1 MRRPIALLALVIAL
15 VAAGC
20 GGGGGGST
28 STTDGKAEYGKE
40 LAAATA
46 QLQKTF
52 GDISDQTGSNTS
64 SAQIAARLDKGA
76 DAIDQSA
83 DKFAAITPP
92 AAAKDAHAKL
102 VTGLHEIADQL
113 RKAADAAK
121 RNDSKTLATAYGHQS
136 QIASHVGEFVQQGQ
150 VIGFSGCT
158 GHCLGPHVHF
168 ETRIDGQAVDPMR
181 FL

>member
-121 RNDSKTLATAYGHQS
+121 RNDSKTLATALQDLLKGDGAQKLA
-136 QIASHVGEFVQQGQ
+136 QATAELKQQG
-150 VIGFSGCT
+150 IATDTTSRTSTTATTTTT
-158 GHCLGPHVHF
+158 G
-168 ETRIDGQAVDPMR
+168 
-181 FL
+181 

>member
-1 MRRPIALLALVIAL
+1 MRRPIALLVVALIAL
-15 VAAGC
+15 LVAGC

-28 STTDGKAEYGKE
+28 TTTDSKAEYGKQ
-40 LAAATA
+40 LATA
-46 QLQKTF
+46 TAALQKTF

-92 AAAKDAHAKL
+92 AAVKDAHAKL

-113 RKAADAAK
+113 RKAADAARK
-121 RNDSKTLATAYGHQS
+121 NDSKTLAAALQDLLKGDGAQKLAQATAALKAQG
-136 QIASHVGEFVQQGQ
+136 IATDTTSTT
-150 VIGFSGCT
+150 STTATTTATTTTT
-158 GHCLGPHVHF
+158 G
-168 ETRIDGQAVDPMR
+168 
-181 FL
+181 

>member
-1 MRRPIALLALVIAL
+1 MRRPLALLALVVAL

-20 GGGGGGST
+20 GGGGGGG
-28 STTDGKAEYGKE
+28 STTTTGSKAEYGKQ
-40 LAAATA
+40 LAAATE
-46 QLQKTF
+46 QLQQTF

-92 AAAKDAHAKL
+92 PAAKDAHAKL

-113 RKAADAAK
+113 RKAATAAK
-121 RNDSKTLATAYGHQS
+121 RNDSKTLATALQDLLKGDGAQKLA
-136 QIASHVGEFVQQGQ
+136 QATAELKAQGIA
-150 VIGFSGCT
+150 T
-158 GHCLGPHVHF
+158 GTTSTTSTTATTG
-168 ETRIDGQAVDPMR
+168 
-181 FL
+181 

>member
-1 MRRPIALLALVIAL
+1 MRRPIALLALVVAL
-15 VAAGC
+15 LAAAGC
-20 GGGGGGST
+20 GGGGGGG
-28 STTDGKAEYGKE
+28 STTADSKAEYGKE

-46 QLQKTF
+46 QLQRTF

-64 SAQIAARLDKGA
+64 SAQIAARLDRGA

-113 RKAADAAK
+113 RKAADAARK
-121 RNDSKTLATAYGHQS
+121 NDSKTLAAALQNLLKGDGAQKLAQATAELKKQG
-136 QIASHVGEFVQQGQ
+136 IATDTTSRT
-150 VIGFSGCT
+150 STT
-158 GHCLGPHVHF
+158 G
-168 ETRIDGQAVDPMR
+168 
-181 FL
+181 

>member
-1 MRRPIALLALVIAL
+1 MRRPMFALLALVVAL
-15 VAAGC
+15 IAAGC
-20 GGGGGGST
+20 GGSGGGGSR
-28 STTDGKAEYGKE
+28 TTDSKAEYGQQ

-113 RKAADAAK
+113 RKAATAA
-121 RNDSKTLATAYGHQS
+121 RDNDSKTLATALQS
-136 QIASHVGEFVQQGQ
+136 LLKGDGAQRLAQATAELRSQGIATDTTSTT
-150 VIGFSGCT
+150 STTATT
-158 GHCLGPHVHF
+158 G
-168 ETRIDGQAVDPMR
+168 
-181 FL
+181 

>member
-1 MRRPIALLALVIAL
+1 MRRPIFALLALVVAL

-20 GGGGGGST
+20 GGGGDSKT
-28 STTDGKAEYGKE
+28 STTDSKAEYGKQ

-64 SAQIAARLDKGA
+64 SAQIAARLDRGA

-92 AAAKDAHAKL
+92 AAAKDAHGKL

-113 RKAADAAK
+113 RKAAAAA
-121 RNDSKTLATAYGHQS
+121 RDNDSKTLATALQNLLKGDGAQKLAQATAELKS
-136 QIASHVGEFVQQGQ
+136 QGIATDTTSTATTPTTT
-150 VIGFSGCT
+150 T
-158 GHCLGPHVHF
+158 G
-168 ETRIDGQAVDPMR
+168 
-181 FL
+181 

>member
-1 MRRPIALLALVIAL
+1 MRRPIALLALVVAL
-15 VAAGC
+15 FAAAGC
-20 GGGGGGST
+20 GGGGGGG
-28 STTDGKAEYGKE
+28 STTADSKAEYGKE

-46 QLQKTF
+46 QLQRTF

-64 SAQIAARLDKGA
+64 SAQIAARLDRGA

-113 RKAADAAK
+113 RKAADAARK
-121 RNDSKTLATAYGHQS
+121 NDSKTLAAALQNLLKGDGAQKLAQATAELKKQG
-136 QIASHVGEFVQQGQ
+136 IATDTTSRT
-150 VIGFSGCT
+150 STT
-158 GHCLGPHVHF
+158 G
-168 ETRIDGQAVDPMR
+168 
-181 FL
+181 